1 MKPQHRC
8 CSLRPVSVRLCSR
21 LIRSS
26 SILFSADG
34 NIHIF
39 REYDQPG
46 GALLASAFRG
56 LVEKHPGSQRSGVV
70 TSWEQRTGHLLVGGD
85 SRFIRAW
92 DARIEYPVFDFPTQ
106 AGSNCTSI
114 TSDYFGGHV
123 FVAGFGDGV
132 IRIFDKRLGEDR
144 AIVRV
149 IRQHH
154 TWIKSVTMQ
163 KGDGAELVTG
173 R

>member
-1 MKPQHRC
+1 M
-8 CSLRPVSVRLCSR
+8 
-21 LIRSS
+21 
-26 SILFSADG
+26 
-34 NIHIF
+34 
-39 REYDQPG
+39 
-46 GALLASAFRG
+46 
-56 LVEKHPGSQRSGVV
+56 

-92 DARIEYPVFDFPTQ
+92 DARIECPIYDFPTQ

-114 TSDYFGGHV
+114 TSDDFGGHV

-132 IRIFDKRLGEDR
+132 IRIFDKRLGDER

-154 TWIKSVTMQ
+154 TWIKNVTMQ
-163 KGDGAELVTG
+163 KGEGAELVTG